1 MLEEF
6 FTYEKL
12 YLAIFSLVVIVAVF
26 VAKKL
31 VSRSIKG
38 FCEKARLEKN
48 IQNILRM
55 VLDIVLYAIGITI
68 IL

>member
-38 FCEKARLEKN
+38 FCEKARLARALAHKSL
-48 IQNILRM
+48 LRKRGRT
-55 VLDIVLYAIGITI
+55 LFQ
-68 IL
+68 